1 VTFGAKW
8 QQGEG
13 EFAMTDLVGSELT
26 EQVAVI
32 TGAGRGIGRAIAVRL
47 AQMGAAVILVGR
59 DASFLEAIRT
69 EIAGGGGAARA
80 MPCDLRNPEAVEVL
94 GNQVRSE
101 YGRCD
106 ILVNNAGIGNQ
117 GRPLYEMAVDDWD
130 GLMATNLRAPFLMIR
145 SLAPLMIEAGRGHIV
160 NISSLAGKNPLP
172 NGAAYSASKWG
183 LNGLTYS
190 VAEELRPYGV
200 RVSVVAPGSVNTG
213 FGRGDGGKD
222 PATKIQPEDVAAIVA
237 MLVTQT
243 PQSFISEVL
252 VRPTKK

>member
-1 VTFGAKW
+1 MSDAAST
-8 QQGEG
+8 
-13 EFAMTDLVGSELT
+13 ELT
-26 EQVAVI
+26 GQIAVV
-32 TGAGRGIGRAIAVRL
+32 TGAGRGIGRAISQRL
-47 AQMGAAVILVGR
+47 AHMGATVMLVGR
-59 DASFLEAIRT
+59 DAGLLDAVRA
-69 EIAGGGGAARA
+69 EIAARGGVAEA
-80 MPCDLRNPEAVEVL
+80 MPCDLRSPEAIAAL
-94 GNQVRSE
+94 GERVRADS
-101 YGRCD
+101 GRCD

-117 GRPLYEMAVDDWD
+117 GRPLHEMPVAEWD
-130 GLMATNLRAPFLMIR
+130 VLMATNLRAPFLMIR
-145 SLAPLMIEAGRGHIV
+145 SLAPLMIKGGRGHIV

-190 VAEELRPYGV
+190 VAEELRPYGI

-213 FGRGDGGKD
+213 FGRSDGGKD

-237 MLVTQT
+237 MLVTQA